1 MLIKLG
7 AIRGGAVGFGLALI
21 MISLDNLN
29 LGRISIPLS
38 SFIDRAIFRV
48 CPLYTLG
55 FSNFVTNKPLW
66 FLVTI
71 LGNVLIY
78 GLLGALIAAGI
89 SLFRKAH
96 V

>member
-7 AIRGGAVGFGLALI
+7 AVRGAAVGLALAVI

-38 SFIDRAIFRV
+38 SFIDRAIFKV
-48 CPLYTLG
+48 CPLYILG
-55 FSNFVTNKPLW
+55 FSNFVTNKPVW

-71 LGNVLIY
+71 LGNVFIY
-78 GLLGALIAAGI
+78 GLLGVLIAASM

-96 V
+96 A

>member
-7 AIRGGAVGFGLALI
+7 AVRGAAVGLALAVI

-38 SFIDRAIFRV
+38 SFIDRAIFKV
-48 CPLYTLG
+48 CPLYILG
-55 FSNFVTNKPLW
+55 FSNFVTNKPVW

-71 LGNVLIY
+71 LGNVFIY
-78 GLLGALIAAGI
+78 GLLGVLIAAGM
-89 SLFRKAH
+89 SLFRKVH